1 MDYAQR
7 DHEAVIAHCERELPQ
22 AGVTITYLPPQK
34 TPRWARSY
42 TAVARGTALGNGHYV
57 RQGVNH
63 A

>member
-7 DHEAVIAHCERELPQ
+7 DHNAIIAHCERELPQ
-22 AGVTITYLPPQK
+22 TPVRVTYLPPQK

-42 TAVARGTALGNGHYV
+42 TAVARGTALGNGHYIK
-57 RQGVNH
+57 QGVTH